1 MTDNIKALKMQE
13 GMNNNYVETLLVVD
27 IDNILKD
34 LYIPDYIKDDLLE
47 EGFLDEYDSGD
58 YELVVVECSYGEEV
72 YIALNSYPS
81 DTGSYVYKDKDGSV
95 WVSSQLPSAD
105 LQDKRYYADDE
116 AIMLGEGT
124 SFGTDHSWLWGSL
137 SEVHKYKTLPVSKE
151 TMAAVVDGLWKL

>member
-34 LYIPDYIKDDLLE
+34 LYIPEYIKEDLLE
-47 EGFLDEYDSGD
+47 EGFLDEYDSRD

-72 YIALNSYPS
+72 YVALNSFAS
-81 DTGSYVYKDKDGSV
+81 DTGGYVYKDKDGTV

-105 LQDKRYYADDE
+105 LREGRYYAGDE
-116 AIMLGEGT
+116 AIILGEVT
-124 SFGTDHSWLWGSL
+124 SFDTDQSWLWNSL
-137 SEVHKYKTLPVSKE
+137 VEVYKYKTLSVSKE
-151 TMAAVVDGLWKL
+151 TMAAVVGGL